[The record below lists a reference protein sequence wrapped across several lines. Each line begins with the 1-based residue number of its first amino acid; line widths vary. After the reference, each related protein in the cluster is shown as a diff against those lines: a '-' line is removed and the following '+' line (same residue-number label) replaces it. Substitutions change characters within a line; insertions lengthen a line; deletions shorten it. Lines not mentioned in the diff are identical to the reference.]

1 MPRERLPARRHSETT
16 DLSYCGRR
24 YHLTVGRYLDGRI
37 GEVFIC
43 GAKSGSDVDGLCADV
58 GVLVSRL
65 PSVRRY
71 PGVARLG
78 HGQAWGRDNAG
89 VPCRGCGRHAFGGCH
104 AREQERED
112 LVRGAETHTVSMN
125 SYPRSF
131 MSLRHLDKHQKAQLV
146 RWYLHTPVNGV
157 IGVCSKASVLGLVPS
172 GAAWWLKGMVFGR
185 LRGST
190 YRIARP
196 VPWF

>member
-65 PSVRRY
+65 LQYGDTPALLAL
-71 PGVARLG
+71 GMGRLG
-78 HGQAWGRDNAG
+78 DGTTPASLVGAVADTLL
-89 VPCRGCGRHAFGGCH
+89 GG
-104 AREQERED
+104 ATQE
-112 LVRGAETHTVSMN
+112 N
-125 SYPRSF
+125 
-131 MSLRHLDKHQKAQLV
+131 K
-146 RWYLHTPVNGV
+146 
-157 IGVCSKASVLGLVPS
+157 
-172 GAAWWLKGMVFGR
+172 KGKT
-185 LRGST
+185 L
-190 YRIARP
+190 
-196 VPWF
+196 